1 MSDTIKIDT
10 IKITAQ
16 ILDAER
22 CQFNVDRPLAR
33 YGGARQFASQQ
44 EAGQHPLAE
53 MLFGIDGVTGVQ
65 ISGQIVT
72 VAKEGDATWQAV
84 GAQVGKATRAY
95 LKSEALSAAA
105 QPQVTAGSPMEEQI
119 RAMVTHLLDTEINP
133 GVATHGGRISLI
145 DVKGSIVYIQMSGG
159 CQGCGSATATLKQ
172 GVEKTI
178 LQSIP
183 EVTEVL
189 DTTDH
194 GGGKNPYYATVK

>member
-1 MSDTIKIDT
+1 MNDT

-22 CQFNVDRPLAR
+22 CQFNVDRPLGR
-33 YGGARQFASQQ
+33 FGGSRQFVSRH

-65 ISGQIVT
+65 ISGPTVT
-72 VAKEGDATWQAV
+72 VAKEGDATWKEV

-95 LKSEALSAAA
+95 LKSDALSAAA
-105 QPQVTAGSPMEEQI
+105 PPAIVASSSMEEQI
-119 RAMVTHLLDTEINP
+119 RVRVTHLLDTEINP
-133 GVATHGGRISLI
+133 GVASHGGRISLV
-145 DVKGSIVYIQMSGG
+145 DVKGSTVYIQMSGG

-172 GVEKTI
+172 GVERTI

-183 EVTEVL
+183 EVTAVL
-189 DTTDH
+189 DATDH
-194 GGGKNPYYATVK
+194 GEGKNPYYAPAK